1 MMGVINMN
9 KDDFFDLLIENNVK
23 MQVKPFNEQKN
34 FIRPEDDYDF
44 HTYRILLL
52 IYICGRVINELNDYP
67 LLYGRNKFAF
77 FDFLIRYPS
86 YLKKTIEIKNKVC
99 LVDELNIKSY
109 EEEGS
114 LLPMIRYL
122 RGPWD
127 KRYDNL
133 FNYMISKK
141 LIKVKIDKITPKGS
155 KVVFCLMLTKLGNE
169 IAQQISL
176 LDKEWTSR
184 MEIINKLFG
193 KKATNET
200 INKFIEINFKE
211 LIIGSGSYDY

>member
-1 MMGVINMN
+1 MDKNV
-9 KDDFFDLLIENNVK
+9 FFDLLIENNVR
-23 MQVKPFNEQKN
+23 MQVKPINEQKN

-44 HTYRILLL
+44 HAYRILLL
-52 IYICGRVINELNDYP
+52 IYTCGRIINELNDCP

-86 YLKKTIEIKNKVC
+86 YLKKTIEIKNKGF
-99 LVDELNIKSY
+99 LFEKLNIQSY
-109 EEEGS
+109 EEEVV

-127 KRYDNL
+127 QRYDNL
-133 FNYMISKK
+133 FSYMISKR
-141 LIKVKIDKITPKGS
+141 LIQVKIDKITPKSNKGI
-155 KVVFCLMLTKLGNE
+155 FCLMLTKLGNE
-169 IAQQISL
+169 VAQQISL

-193 KKATNET
+193 KNATNET
-200 INKFIEINFKE
+200 INKFIETNFKE
-211 LIIGSGSYDY
+211 LIIGSDVYDY